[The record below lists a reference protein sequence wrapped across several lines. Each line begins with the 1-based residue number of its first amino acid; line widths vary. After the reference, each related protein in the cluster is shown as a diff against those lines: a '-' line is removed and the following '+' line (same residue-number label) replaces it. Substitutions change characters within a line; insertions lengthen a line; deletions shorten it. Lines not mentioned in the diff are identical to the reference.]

1 MQRTEARK
9 IIDQIIDRGIAA
21 NVYTAGTIRCT
32 PRSLATTFISGIRG
46 PRNKLASEVTLCTS
60 VERKKKKEEEK
71 KKAPVADARRK
82 PFVRWKRS
90 GIDLKFLPSSLSLSL
105 SR

>member
-60 VERKKKKEEEK
+60 VERKKKKEGK
-71 KKAPVADARRK
+71 KKRRLLTH
-82 PFVRWKRS
+82 VENRS
-90 GIDLKFLPSSLSLSL
+90 FGGKEAG
-105 SR
+105 